1 MEEEHVMYIA
11 VSIFKCVGLKLTKAS
26 KFKIG
31 KTLNIATVYLQTQK
45 NLKKLFTDKP
55 CYWRGDLIY

>member
-1 MEEEHVMYIA
+1 MYIA
-11 VSIFKCVGLKLTKAS
+11 VSIFKCVGLKLTKVS

-45 NLKKLFTDKP
+45 NLKKIF
-55 CYWRGDLIY
+55 YR